1 MHVRIKN
8 WRCIKEIKF
17 DLSKINIFLGR
28 NATGKSSLA
37 YALYF
42 FSKSARLGIDETIKL
57 LYNNITKII
66 RIENDDLCY
75 PASVCIDDY
84 CIELKPKLEDKY
96 SDLGETRL
104 KVLLRELE
112 SEEIEKMKKS
122 PKWTE
127 EYLLPSIRLACLQTL
142 SIIQREVI
150 KSKHIHK
157 LAIEINEKIKELPLP
172 NQGLVFL
179 FDLDRAISKG
189 KLSISSKMGY
199 IMKVELLLP
208 YLTLEII
215 DPYTD
220 LELPFEDS
228 PDGLADQALIGL
240 ILDRASK
247 NSLIVIE
254 EPEIYKNP
262 VFQFE
267 IMEKISEIAIR
278 KNLTIVM
285 TTHSEII
292 PLSIAKLVEVGKVT
306 PSDVRIYYLM
316 RSREEPWTKIK
327 KIDVYEDGTLEEL
340 PDSEKITALLF

>member
-1 MHVRIKN
+1 MHVKIKN
-8 WRCIKEIKF
+8 WRCIKEIEF
-17 DLSKINIFLGR
+17 DLSKINLFLGQ

-42 FSKSARLGIDETIKL
+42 FSKASKIGVDKTIEL
-57 LYNNITKII
+57 LYNNITRII
-66 RIENDDLCY
+66 RIENDAPCY
-75 PASVCIDDY
+75 PASVCIDDH
-84 CIELKPKLEDKY
+84 CIELKSKHRY
-96 SDLGETRL
+96 SDLGEDRL
-104 KVLLRELE
+104 EALLRELE
-112 SEEIEKMKKS
+112 REEIEKMKKS

-127 EYLLPSIRLACLQTL
+127 EYLLPSIRLACLQIL
-142 SIIQREVI
+142 RIIQKEVI
-150 KSKHIHK
+150 GSGHK

-220 LELPFEDS
+220 LKLSLEDA
-228 PDGLADQALIGL
+228 PDGQADQALIDL
-240 ILDRASK
+240 ILDRTSK

-262 VFQFE
+262 VLQFE
-267 IMEKISEIAIR
+267 LMKEISEIAIN
-278 KNLTIVM
+278 KNLTVVM

-292 PLSIAKLVEVGKVT
+292 PLSIAKLVEVGKIK
-306 PSDVRIYYLM
+306 PEDVKIYYLT
-316 RSREEPWTKIK
+316 RSKEDPWTKIK
-327 KIDVYEDGTLEEL
+327 NIKVYEDGTLEEL
-340 PDSEKITALLF
+340 PDSEKITTHLF